1 MRASA
6 SETQATTVSM
16 TPQLS
21 LKLHVFLQRAKLYAS
36 CRWDGPA
43 RQGQLAWL
51 PPRHW
56 WQRVGASWLGFCSS
70 TGSPRDMRTCLK
82 FLKGT
87 NWTMSRRTGSPLGD
101 LRMPS
106 SPSSICMSLKSALP
120 TPTMMTDMG
129 RWEAWTMA
137 SRVSAISVM
146 TPSVRISRMK
156 YCCDRSKAR

>member
-1 MRASA
+1 MDSRRCFPTNCWKHVR
-6 SETQATTVSM
+6 SEFV
-16 TPQLS
+16 L
-21 LKLHVFLQRAKLYAS
+21 V
-36 CRWDGPA
+36 
-43 RQGQLAWL
+43 L
-51 PPRHW
+51 PSH
-56 WQRVGASWLGFCSS
+56 GE
-70 TGSPRDMRTCLK
+70 PRDMRTCLK

-101 LRMPS
+101 LRIPS

-137 SRVSAISVM
+137 SRVSAMSVM

-156 YCCDRSKAR
+156 YCCDGSDARQRGTEKWGDKDNIRCLQCILATATATTDFFEYLCVDRPKNLR